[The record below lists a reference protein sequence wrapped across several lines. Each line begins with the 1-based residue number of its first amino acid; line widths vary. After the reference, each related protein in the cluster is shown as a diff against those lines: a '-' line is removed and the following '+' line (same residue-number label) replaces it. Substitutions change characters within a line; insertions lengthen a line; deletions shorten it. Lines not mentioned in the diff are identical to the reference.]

1 MVYLAPVSARKIRS
15 GHGWLGGSE
24 QHENCYLIRI
34 TESWQG
40 GLSGWSPT
48 PVSSF
53 FRMDW
58 PGNRVAG
65 GLCMSQVD
73 INLG

>member
-40 GLSGWSPT
+40 GLSGWRPT